1 MCEPDDWKLRI
12 EKLLADETRRV
23 ELGNQA
29 RRDVDGYT
37 WLARA
42 EKITLRM

>member
-1 MCEPDDWKLRI
+1 M
-12 EKLLADETRRV
+12 DESRRV

-37 WLARA
+37 WLERGK
-42 EKITLRM
+42 KIMGGFME